1 MEKVAIMKEL
11 CVIEGDGIS
20 HEVIPSAVR
29 VLQTLLPDLVI
40 HNLVAGWDYFNKTGR
55 SIDPSTVE
63 LARFCGAVLA
73 GAANSPSYPVEG
85 YHSPIVRLRRELG
98 THANIRPTSYLP
110 VPTARIGIDLL
121 VVRENTEDVYGS
133 PEEQIEGG
141 ATVSKRITTVASERI
156 AHTAYMLALQSN
168 RKRVTI
174 IHKANVLPQ
183 TDGLFRRVALEVGQ
197 QYGGLEIDD
206 LLVDTAA
213 YWMVKDPTRFDVILT
228 LNQYGDILSDM
239 AAAWGGGLGFAPA
252 LNLGE
257 GVALAEPV
265 HGTAPDIAGKGIA
278 NPTAA
283 ILSVAMLLRYHW
295 QMPELA
301 DRIENAV
308 TTTLEAKLFTA
319 DLVGIR
325 SALTTVAYTDEI
337 IKRL

>member
-1 MEKVAIMKEL
+1 MNEL
-11 CVIEGDGIS
+11 VVIEGDGIS
-20 HEVIPSAVR
+20 HEVIPAAVR
-29 VLQTLLPDLVI
+29 VLQTLLP
-40 HNLVAGWDYFNKTGR
+40 NLTLHHRPAGWDYFNQVGR
-55 SIDPSTVE
+55 SIDAETVE
-63 LARFCGAVLA
+63 LARQCGAVLA

-110 VPTARIGIDLL
+110 VPTARPGIDLI
-121 VVRENTEDVYGS
+121 VVRENTEDVYAS
-133 PEEQIEGG
+133 QEEVMTGG
-141 ATVSKRITTVASERI
+141 AMVAKRITVQASERI
-156 AHTAYMLALQSN
+156 AHTAFMMAVRNN
-168 RKRVTI
+168 RRRVTI

-183 TDGLFRRVALEVGQ
+183 TDGLFRRVAFDVAAEYGALEV
-197 QYGGLEIDD
+197 DD

-265 HGTAPDIAGKGIA
+265 HGTAPDIAGQGLA

-283 ILSVAMLLRYHW
+283 ILSAAMLLRYHW

-301 DRIENAV
+301 DRIERAIV
-308 TTTLEAKLFTA
+308 ETLEAKLFTA
-319 DLVGIR
+319 DLVGPR
-325 SALTTVAYTDEI
+325 SGLNTQAYTDEI

>member
-1 MEKVAIMKEL
+1 MNEL
-11 CVIEGDGIS
+11 VVIEGDGIS
-20 HEVIPSAVR
+20 HEVIPAAVR
-29 VLQTLLPDLVI
+29 VLQALLPDLTL
-40 HNLVAGWDYFNKTGR
+40 HHRPAGWDYFNQVGR
-55 SIDPSTVE
+55 SIDAETVE
-63 LARFCGAVLA
+63 LARRCGAVLA

-110 VPTARIGIDLL
+110 VPTARPGIDLI
-121 VVRENTEDVYGS
+121 VVRENTEDVYAS
-133 PEEQIEGG
+133 PEEVTVGG
-141 ATVSKRITTVASERI
+141 AMVAKRITVQASERI
-156 AHTAYMLALQSN
+156 AHTAFMMAVRNN
-168 RKRVTI
+168 RRRVTI

-183 TDGLFRRVALEVGQ
+183 TDGLFRRVAFDVAAEYGALEV
-197 QYGGLEIDD
+197 DD

-265 HGTAPDIAGKGIA
+265 HGTAPDIAGQGLA

-283 ILSVAMLLRYHW
+283 ILSAAMLLRYHW

-301 DRIENAV
+301 DRIERAIIE
-308 TTTLEAKLFTA
+308 TLEAKLFTA
-319 DLVGIR
+319 DLVGPR
-325 SALTTVAYTDEI
+325 SSLNTQAYTDEI